1 MASKACSFCGKSER
15 EVERLLAGTAPV
27 YICNECLDLCN
38 DILAE
43 ESSGSKPARSPV
55 DDVPPWEPTEDELAE
70 LQRIGKEL
78 GAEAWAVPVIDGKLD
93 VSQASPVTRVDS
105 GRGKKRESNL
115 RCSFCGKSDAKVRKL
130 IAGPAVYVCD
140 ECIDRFNSTLAEER
154 SEE

>member
-15 EVERLLAGTAPV
+15 EVERLLARAAPV

-38 DILAE
+38 DILGE

-93 VSQASPVTRVDS
+93 VSQASPVTVT
-105 GRGKKRESNL
+105 GRHSDERKKRESTL
-115 RCSFCGKSDAKVRKL
+115 TCSFCGKRDAEGCKL
-130 IAGPAVYVCD
+130 IAGPTVYIC
-140 ECIDRFNSTLAEER
+140 
-154 SEE
+154 